1 MQKLEITGLSRAQR
15 IKRRNFDAV
24 LTLEDVRCQKKNQLR
39 FHTKPAPDHLILRF
53 EDIDDD
59 EYEYA
64 IATEA
69 DVESIIAF
77 GRKHVQSN
85 NMLIHCFHGVGRSS
99 AAALAILTDR
109 LGNADS
115 ALKEVLAIRPEAI
128 PNLCVARLADTVL
141 RTDGAMVAV
150 LDALAARTP
159 SVAEFRQQKR
169 AFFEAN
175 RELYAKK

>member
-1 MQKLEITGLSRAQR
+1 MQKLEITSLSRAQR

-39 FHTKPAPDHLILRF
+39 FHTKPEPDHIIMRF

-59 EYEYA
+59 EHEYA

-77 GRKHVQSN
+77 GRKHVQS

-115 ALKEVLAIRPEAI
+115 ALKEVLAIRPESV
-128 PNLCVARLADTVL
+128 PNLRVSRLADKVL
-141 RTDGAMVAV
+141 RTDSAIIK
-150 LDALAARTP
+150 ALESWTNRTP
-159 SVAEFRQQKR
+159 HIAEFRQQKR

-175 RELYAKK
+175 RDLYAKK